1 MRHFLSLRSFGIVLE
16 DGRLLFEELSVAVQ
30 RGRSDEVVSLIEK
43 GIAEGESA
51 QDILNNGLL
60 AGMNILGEKFKNHQ
74 AFVPEV
80 LVAARALNN
89 GTALLREQLISE
101 GVKSSGTVVLATVA
115 GDLHD
120 IGKNLVKMML
130 EGAGFEVIDLGVDI
144 NTNRIVD
151 AVIEHKPDILALSAL
166 LTTTMGQLAIVME
179 ALEEA
184 GIRDSVKVMIGG
196 APVDADY
203 RRKIGADLYA
213 ADAAE
218 AATVAK
224 EAVRKEG

>member
-1 MRHFLSLRSFGIVLE
+1 M
-16 DGRLLFEELSVAVQ
+16 LFEELSVAVQ